1 MKIEYHDADSIIFEF
16 SYGQWTVKWW
26 QWALSIPRDS
36 NPLIDRTGRN
46 AGEDQPNG
54 VWFLAGIWADDY
66 TAQDF
71 PSRECKVP
79 VGTSILIP
87 ILNCE
92 ADPIEYPE
100 ITSDEDIIHHV
111 SDQMHKVI
119 KKECYLN
126 GQYIIP
132 QRVRSDPVIFELQI
146 HNDFARFNV
155 GGLTRASADGYW
167 VFLKPLPIGS
177 YNIRFEGSYEY
188 GKLSSGAKY
197 HIDVI

>member
-1 MKIEYHDADSIIFEF
+1 MKVECYDPDSIISEL

-26 QWALSIPRDS
+26 QWALSIPRHK
-36 NPLIDRTGRN
+36 NPVVDRTGRN
-46 AGEDQPNG
+46 AGEHQPDE

-66 TAQDF
+66 TSEEF

-79 VGTSILIP
+79 VGSSLLIP
-87 ILNCE
+87 VLNCE

-100 ITSDEDIIHHV
+100 IKSDQDIIHHV

-126 GQYIIP
+126 EQYIPP

-146 HNDFARFNV
+146 HNDFARSNV
-155 GGLTRASADGYW
+155 GGRTKASADGYW
-167 VFLKPLPIGS
+167 VFLKPLPKGN

-197 HIDVI
+197 NIHIR